1 MKKVKIF
8 AVICLLSLPLV
19 WGCVEVENNAQI
31 NQLLGALGSSGAVLD
46 ENTIA
51 AGLRQALQVG
61 GERAVDSAANG
72 AFNDDARVKIPLPQQ
87 LQTVASALRAVGL
100 GVEVDNFETQ
110 MNRAASA
117 AVVEAKPVLLDAVK
131 QMSLTDVMNIYN
143 GGNSAATDYFR
154 RKTSATLQQ
163 RFKPVVHEK
172 MQQTGVYATYAEL
185 LQQYNALPFASKPS
199 LDLEDYLT
207 SKTTDGLFTLMADEE
222 AKIRT
227 NPAARST
234 ELLQQVFGSN

>member
-1 MKKVKIF
+1 MKKIRIF

-31 NQLLGALGSSGAVLD
+31 SQLLGALGSSGAVLD

-61 GERAVDSAANG
+61 GERAVESAANG
-72 AFNDDARVKIPLPQQ
+72 AFNDDVRVKIPLPQQ
-87 LQTVASALRAVGL
+87 MQTVASALRAVGL
-100 GVEVDNFETQ
+100 GGEVDNFETQ

-234 ELLQQVFGSN
+234 ALLQQVFGN